1 MLAVAIA
8 FMVTSSVAHSIE
20 AVHGIARILAM
31 FDSPPLAT
39 CARAFDI
46 CIVGAGP
53 AGSTAAYLL
62 ARQGLSVALVDRA
75 RFPRDKICGDGITP
89 RGARV
94 LKRIG
99 ALDLVATNGFA
110 CRGVDIHGRGVD
122 GDTVE
127 FTIRFDRTREGDAN
141 DLIVLPRFTL
151 DALLLQHAM
160 SAGPTLFDATKVI
173 DIETHDTRARVI
185 TDSDL
190 VIDAAMVVLATGAES
205 QLLRAC
211 GLLEKKPPLEH
222 AARAYFENVEGLT
235 DRVVLFF
242 DGVDLPGYGWIFPT
256 SPTSANI
263 GCGVFAQGGAQTRPR
278 PMPQSQRLEQ
288 LLATHPM
295 LTHML
300 ANATRSATMRA
311 YPLRTD
317 FKRAFAGRGRMV
329 VIGEAAGLVNPIT
342 GEGIDYALESAEF
355 AAAAIAAHW
364 PANNASIRA
373 ATATATASIDA
384 ACAHRIT
391 EDYRARL
398 SRRFTT
404 RFALYRAA
412 QRLALTP
419 SRMPALITQVA
430 SAPAL
435 QRLVIDGLFGR
446 AKLAHL
452 FRPATLWQVA
462 RLLMRGTARP
472 AATRR

>member
-1 MLAVAIA
+1 MHA
-8 FMVTSSVAHSIE
+8 FPST
-20 AVHGIARILAM
+20 
-31 FDSPPLAT
+31 AT
-39 CARAFDI
+39 APQAFDI

-53 AGSTAAYLL
+53 AGSTAAHLL

-75 RFPRDKICGDGITP
+75 RFPRDKTCGDGITP

-99 ALDLVATNGFA
+99 ALDLVSREGYA
-110 CRGVDIHGRGVD
+110 CRGVDVRGHGVD
-122 GDTVE
+122 GDAVE
-127 FTIRFDRTREGDAN
+127 FTMRFDRGRRRGNVSDSGSDSFGEPR
-141 DLIVLPRFTL
+141 DLIVLPRFAL
-151 DALLLQHAM
+151 DALLLQHALR
-160 SAGPTLFDATKVI
+160 AGPTLFDACKVVA
-173 DIETHDTRARVI
+173 IETHDTHARVL

-190 VIDAAMVVLATGAES
+190 SIDAAMVVLATGAES

-211 GLLEKKPPLEH
+211 GLLDKKPPLEH
-222 AARAYFENVEGLT
+222 AARAYFENVEGLS

-256 SPTSANI
+256 SPTTANI
-263 GCGVFAQGGAQTRPR
+263 GCGVFAQDRVETRPR
-278 PMPQSQRLEQ
+278 PMLQSKRLEQ

-295 LTHML
+295 LVRML
-300 ANATRSATMRA
+300 ANATRIGPMRA

-317 FKRAFAGRGRMV
+317 FRSEFAGRGRLM

-355 AAAAIAAHW
+355 VAAAIAAQW
-364 PANNASIRA
+364 PATKSSINASH
-373 ATATATASIDA
+373 
-384 ACAHRIT
+384 AHRIT

-398 SRRFTT
+398 SKRFTT

-419 SRMPALITQVA
+419 ERMPALLTQA
-430 SAPAL
+430 ARAPAL

-446 AKLAHL
+446 AKPSHL
-452 FRPATLWQVA
+452 FKPATLWQVA
-462 RLLMRGTARP
+462 RLLMRAAARRVG
-472 AATRR
+472 TRR

>member
-1 MLAVAIA
+1 MSD
-8 FMVTSSVAHSIE
+8 TSPFPTP
-20 AVHGIARILAM
+20 ARM
-31 FDSPPLAT
+31 
-39 CARAFDI
+39 FDI

-75 RFPRDKICGDGITP
+75 QFPRDKTCGDGITP

-99 ALDLVATNGFA
+99 VLDRVATEGYA
-110 CRGVDIHGRGVD
+110 CRGVDIRGD
-122 GDTVE
+122 GIDGHAVE
-127 FTIRFDRTREGDAN
+127 FTMRFDRGRSDEPS

-151 DALLLQHAM
+151 DALLLHHAM
-160 SAGPTLFDATKVI
+160 SAGPTLFDASKVI
-173 DIETHDTRARVI
+173 AVETHDTHARAI

-190 VIDAAMVVLATGAES
+190 RIDAAMVVLATGAES

-211 GLLEKKPPLEH
+211 GLIDKKPPLEH

-263 GCGVFAQGGAQTRPR
+263 GCGVFAQSGADTDSATRP
-278 PMPQSQRLEQ
+278 MLQSRRLEQ

-295 LTHML
+295 LTRML
-300 ANATRSATMRA
+300 ANATRSGAMRA

-317 FKRAFAGRGRMV
+317 FRREFAGRGRV
-329 VIGEAAGLVNPIT
+329 LVIGEAAGLVNPVT

-355 AAAAIAAHW
+355 AASAIAAHW
-364 PANNASIRA
+364 TSSQSSTVTRTR
-373 ATATATASIDA
+373 TATIETAR
-384 ACAHRIT
+384 AHRIT

-398 SRRFTT
+398 SKRFTT

-412 QRLALTP
+412 QRLALSPERT
-419 SRMPALITQVA
+419 PALLTQVA
-430 SAPAL
+430 RAPAL

-446 AKLAHL
+446 AKPAHL
-452 FRPATLWQVA
+452 LKPATLWQIA
-462 RLLMRGTARP
+462 RLLMRGGVNDQAPRLNAPRAPRP
-472 AATRR
+472 PSTP